1 MIEQCAMD
9 CCRSECTS
17 WQYRSDVGCLM
28 GGDIRLGM
36 EKDGP
41 SSWCSDMPPKR
52 WSGQFVQQRKNGHL
66 IQNSKKIIGGCSL
79 ETWNPNEQ
87 PGQCFGLGDVK
98 KIYMT
103 TTTLDSYTD
112 VDGTRSSGNGNRK
125 GTPITS
131 AQLCMEAC
139 CSNDNQNH
147 RMKGKE
153 DDNECGAWQYHDDL
167 GCFYHKRMYGC
178 VDTKDPIVFE
188 PFIGRRKLLP
198 SNKRKYID
206 KHGNPWTQQQ

>member
-66 IQNSKKIIGGCSL
+66 IKISKKIIGGCSL

-112 VDGTRSSGNGNRK
+112 VDGTRSSGNGN
-125 GTPITS
+125 GNGSGDT
-131 AQLCMEAC
+131 
-139 CSNDNQNH
+139 NDDGDTN
-147 RMKGKE
+147 GIIFFF
-153 DDNECGAWQYHDDL
+153 CIVTIQYS
-167 GCFYHKRMYGC
+167 
-178 VDTKDPIVFE
+178 
-188 PFIGRRKLLP
+188 FIRDMC
-198 SNKRKYID
+198 I
-206 KHGNPWTQQQ
+206 QEQ